1 MAEIDPE
8 NPFDLLAKIITPAA
22 NYEEARKLIWTAM
35 KSGALP
41 EEKVISILL
50 TASTMPALAAANI
63 QMEAMLKEHGLI
75 PGAEAEEA
83 PAKEPAPVNSNMLQ
97 FPKGRQ
103 VVN

>member
-1 MAEIDPE
+1 MAKQEDE
-8 NPFDLLAKIITPAA
+8 NPFDLLAKVITPAK

-35 KSGALP
+35 KSGTLP

-63 QMEAMLKEHGLI
+63 QMEQVLKAHGLI
-75 PGAEAEEA
+75 ENNAEPEEEL
-83 PAKEPAPVNSNMLQ
+83 PPVESNMLQ
-97 FPKGRQ
+97 FPKNGQ